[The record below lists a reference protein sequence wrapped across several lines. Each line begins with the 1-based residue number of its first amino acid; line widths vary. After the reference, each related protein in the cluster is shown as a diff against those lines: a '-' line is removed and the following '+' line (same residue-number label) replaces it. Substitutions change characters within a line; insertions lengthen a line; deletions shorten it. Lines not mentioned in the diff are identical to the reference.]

1 MFYFGEIEGKRIL
14 KSDLIKNAEA
24 FFTTRDIC
32 ICYKSEDIQN
42 DVQNTIES
50 NKKIIC
56 DSLKIER
63 ENLLFPTQTHT
74 SHIEIA
80 QVGKSNYPDTDGIIL
95 TNKEQTLYLNFADC

>member
-1 MFYFGEIEGKRIL
+1 MFYFSEIEGKRIL

-42 DVQNTIES
+42 DVQNTIEN

-56 DSLKIER
+56 DRLKIER

-74 SHIEIA
+74 SHIEIT
-80 QVGKSNYPDTDGIIL
+80 KKNIKNYPEIGRASCR
-95 TNKEQTLYLNFADC
+95 ERV